1 MIYICFLVLTMSFLF
16 LVFFVRARMAELHR
30 RLDETCRDIQVDV
43 RGQWMALLQ
52 TEEDRA
58 KLRNQLRDLRVAH
71 AKMQYENAKLRGEI
85 RADGS

>member
-1 MIYICFLVLTMSFLF
+1 MIYVCLLVLTMSFLF
-16 LVFFVRARMAELHR
+16 LVFFVRARLTELHR

-85 RADGS
+85 RTDGV